1 MKHSKMYLI
10 VFIFTAYGML
20 TLPANGETPGLR
32 TKYDGKFYKV
42 EILLDGED
50 VLTSPPEGL
59 WSIATAWK
67 QGWPEDW
74 VHGKPT
80 EIEYIGDWT
89 ILRGKLETPA
99 GMWRISDSYRSEGS
113 VIKCIRRF
121 IWEGKTTAKS
131 VTLSVRFQSCGK
143 GSAACLPGILYHGNP
158 SGAKSGRVPVYSGES
173 GEEAI
178 FPAWNGKAMVA

>member
-113 VIKCIRRF
+113 VIKCIRRLV
-121 IWEGKTTAKS
+121 K
-131 VTLSVRFQSCGK
+131 VRLLACPAYCIMVIRPVQR
-143 GSAACLPGILYHGNP
+143 AAEYLFTQANLVKKPFLRNIDFRCPM
-158 SGAKSGRVPVYSGES
+158 
-173 GEEAI
+173 
-178 FPAWNGKAMVA
+178 PAWNGKAMVA